1 VSELLLRVN
10 EVFRSV
16 FDDDELSVSRETTA
30 ADVQGWDSLMHLRLM
45 LSIEKAFRVR
55 FLSSEVASLKSVGSL
70 IDLLSSQGAS

>member
-30 ADVQGWDSLMHLRLM
+30 ADVQGWDSLMHVRLM

-70 IDLLSSQGAS
+70 IDLLSSKGAS

>member
-1 VSELLLRVN
+1 VNELLLRVN

-30 ADVQGWDSLMHLRLM
+30 ADVQGWDSLMHVRLM

-70 IDLLSSQGAS
+70 IDLLSSKGAS

>member
-1 VSELLLRVN
+1 MSELLLRVN

-30 ADVQGWDSLMHLRLM
+30 ADVQGWDSLMHVRLM

-70 IDLLSSQGAS
+70 IDLLSSKGAS

>member
-1 VSELLLRVN
+1 MNELLLRVN

-30 ADVQGWDSLMHLRLM
+30 ADVQGWDSLMHVRLM

-70 IDLLSSQGAS
+70 IDLLSSKGAS